1 MESEIKIVLTSFI
14 ISIIVALFVLPAL
27 KKFKVRP
34 NRKRIW
40 AKITFDKT
48 RNSYYGRNNNCN
60 YFNYWILY
68 NVQH

>member
-27 KKFKVRP
+27 KRFKVRT

-40 AKITFDKT
+40 TKITFDKT
-48 RNSYYGRNNNCN
+48 RNSYYGRNNNSN
-60 YFNYWILY
+60 NFNNCILH
-68 NVQH
+68 NV

>member
-27 KKFKVRP
+27 KRFKVRS

-40 AKITFDKT
+40 AKVTSDKT
-48 RNSYYGRNNNCN
+48 RNSYYGWNHNCYN
-60 YFNYWILY
+60 SNYWSMH
-68 NVQH
+68 NV

>member
-27 KKFKVRP
+27 KKLKVRT

-40 AKITFDKT
+40 AKITSDKA
-48 RNSYYGRNNNCN
+48 RNSYYGGNNNSYNINNC
-60 YFNYWILY
+60 ILY
-68 NVQH
+68 NV